1 MFIKSYKRIK
11 NKTPHTGSS
20 TLFVNIFFTRVAKYL
35 KDNNHKSLYYERNYP
50 RILFL
55 GHYLFLE
62 PHKSPRASFSENC
75 SHLGTDNIRRQI
87 SVHIFPP
94 IEAVVNIA
102 TLDISTV
109 ILYSTQLNHLTPS
122 TSLLEQISTA
132 NQDDLDE

>member
-1 MFIKSYKRIK
+1 MSEIILVYCSLDIICSSNHINLLELRSR
-11 NKTPHTGSS
+11 KT
-20 TLFVNIFFTRVAKYL
+20 V
-35 KDNNHKSLYYERNYP
+35 
-50 RILFL
+50 RILEQIISADK
-55 GHYLFLE
+55 Y
-62 PHKSPRASFSENC
+62 PCIFS
-75 SHLGTDNIRRQI
+75 RQ
-87 SVHIFPP
+87 